1 LKKVRPSALGE
12 KRRRKPARRSCEAIN
27 SRRLL
32 DEPPD
37 RAEPPACRFH
47 LAAKM
52 RRENH
57 VADRQAH
64 PLKSSP
70 VKVSPRF
77 DKRGYEFRPVVL
89 IPRHLHPFSDSRS

>member
-1 LKKVRPSALGE
+1 LKKVRPSALGK
-12 KRRRKPARRSCEAIN
+12 KRRRKPAHRSREAIN

-57 VADRQAH
+57 VADSQRSVASHENSAVPFRQLVH
-64 PLKSSP
+64 
-70 VKVSPRF
+70 RT
-77 DKRGYEFRPVVL
+77 
-89 IPRHLHPFSDSRS
+89 I